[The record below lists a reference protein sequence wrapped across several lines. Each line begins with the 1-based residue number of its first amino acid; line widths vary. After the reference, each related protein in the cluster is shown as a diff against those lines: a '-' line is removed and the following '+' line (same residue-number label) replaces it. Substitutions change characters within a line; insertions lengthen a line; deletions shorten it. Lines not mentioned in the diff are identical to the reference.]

1 MKYLLIIIVRYKED
15 LRMVKVK
22 EENLFIK
29 RFRVLLMCLCM
40 GIAVMFSGVV
50 SYATS
55 NGNDTAAAES
65 SLRKGAK
72 DYFGSSGEY
81 KDKTYELS
89 GGGWI
94 SGYNLFTDDND
105 IDEDKFNQLT
115 GDAQTAFVEDFAT
128 ACNDINDGSD
138 VVTDETVD
146 NWWKQLQKKK
156 GMGSKFLSQVL
167 ADTKPDFVT
176 AKKWY
181 QPFSGPIGTLL
192 AFGSIIALAL
202 LGLVMVA
209 DILYI
214 TIPPLRFFVD
224 DKGEDGKVA
233 ISKLFSHAA
242 ISAVKQAE
250 ESSDGKH
257 KQALGIYFKSRVVEL
272 IILGICLL
280 YLVQGEIYTLVGWIL
295 DLLSGFTS

>member
-1 MKYLLIIIVRYKED
+1 
-15 LRMVKVK
+15 MVEVK
-22 EENLFIK
+22 KKNIFIK

-40 GIAVMFSGVV
+40 GIAVVFSGVV
-50 SYATS
+50 SYAGSGT
-55 NGNDTAAAES
+55 DTGTAEEQ
-65 SLRKGAK
+65 LKDDVAK
-72 DYFGSSGEY
+72 YFQQGGTFQNE
-81 KDKTYELS
+81 TYELS
-89 GGGWI
+89 GGGYTTGSDLLKKDANGKYDI
-94 SGYNLFTDDND
+94 NEQLFN
-105 IDEDKFNQLT
+105 KLT
-115 GDAQTAFVEDFAT
+115 GDAQTAFVKDFAT
-128 ACNDINDGSD
+128 ACNEVNDTNTA
-138 VVTDETVD
+138 VTDETVD

-202 LGLVMVA
+202 LGLVMVM

-272 IILGICLL
+272 VILGICLL
-280 YLVQGEIYTLVGWIL
+280 YLVQGEIYTVVGWIL

>member
-1 MKYLLIIIVRYKED
+1 
-15 LRMVKVK
+15 MVEVK
-22 EENLFIK
+22 KENLFIK

-40 GIAVMFSGVV
+40 GFAVVFSGVV
-50 SYATS
+50 SYAE
-55 NGNDTAAAES
+55 GDDPTATAETQ
-65 SLRKGAK
+65 LKGGAYN
-72 DYFGSSGEY
+72 YFTGEGTY
-81 KDKTYELS
+81 GKKTYELS
-89 GGGWI
+89 GGGYI
-94 SGYNLFTDDND
+94 AGSSLFIKDSSNQYT
-105 IDEDKFNQLT
+105 IDENKFNQLT

-128 ACNDINDGSD
+128 ACNEINDSTANQYD
-138 VVTDETVD
+138 QVTDETVD

-202 LGLVMVA
+202 LGLVMVM

-272 IILGICLL
+272 VILGICLL
-280 YLVQGEIYTLVGWIL
+280 YLVQGEIYTVVGWIL

>member
-1 MKYLLIIIVRYKED
+1 
-15 LRMVKVK
+15 MVEVK
-22 EENLFIK
+22 KENLFIK

-40 GIAVMFSGVV
+40 GIMVMLSGVV
-50 SYATS
+50 SYAAE
-55 NGNDTAAAES
+55 GNDTAAAEQELKS
-65 SLRKGAK
+65 GVYNKFSGQG
-72 DYFGSSGEY
+72 DYS
-81 KDKTYELS
+81 KNTYELS
-89 GGGWI
+89 GGGYVAG
-94 SGYNLFTDDND
+94 SDLFDETHTD

-128 ACNDINDGSD
+128 ACNEINDGND
-138 VVTDETVD
+138 KVTDETVD

-202 LGLVMVA
+202 LGLVMVM

-272 IILGICLL
+272 VILGICLL
-280 YLVQGEIYTLVGWIL
+280 YLVQGEIYTVVGWIL

>member
-1 MKYLLIIIVRYKED
+1 
-15 LRMVKVK
+15 MVKVK

-50 SYATS
+50 SYAASEETS
-55 NGNDTAAAES
+55 TAEGNLKEGVNG
-65 SLRKGAK
+65 
-72 DYFGSSGEY
+72 YFTSGGKYEN
-81 KDKTYELS
+81 KTYEMS
-89 GGGWI
+89 GGGYLAG
-94 SGYNLFTDDND
+94 SSLFKDKD
-105 IDEDKFNQLT
+105 IDEDAFNKLT
-115 GDAQTAFVEDFAT
+115 GDAQSEFVEDFAT
-128 ACNDINDGSD
+128 ACNEINDSTDSQYAG
-138 VVTDETVD
+138 VTDETVD